1 MMITFGYF
9 AVTEGQKIPASHEDM
24 KDWLKKMSE
33 LIRDFDYDASMG
45 KLEESLGLENV
56 PDIGRPVQVTY
67 IDAAF
72 RTLFTQVLAEVLEKV
87 PPVGTCLMDKTVHE
101 KTETC
106 EKFVPLEKKLP
117 EPISPA
123 EDGLLDNLAE
133 FIEACRRFSIQPNRY
148 DFVKWYENGGRR
160 CTWGEYEVQEALEE
174 AL

>member
-1 MMITFGYF
+1 MMITFGHF
-9 AVTEGQKIPASHEDM
+9 AIIEMEKIPASHEDM
-24 KDWLKKMSE
+24 RDWLKKMNE
-33 LIRDFDYDASMG
+33 LIRDFEYDAGQG
-45 KLEESLGLENV
+45 KLEESLGLEGV
-56 PDIGRPVQVTY
+56 PDIGRHVQVTY

-72 RTLFTQVLAEVLEKV
+72 RTLFLQVLQGVLEKV

-101 KTETC
+101 KTGTC

-117 EPISPA
+117 EPVPIT
-123 EDGLLDNLAE
+123 EDGLIDNLAE

-160 CTWGEYEVQEALEE
+160 CTWGEYQVQEALES